1 MFRICWFA
9 VVIIII
15 AIAKIA
21 KIIITFN
28 HIHKCDHCHCHALT
42 RVNIAKVCSLH
53 RIMNHLSSH
62 LYQHHQHQHEHRHH
76 HRIINHPGNL
86 SSFNSLRY
94 RHHHLSSGN
103 AFSLELTIGLVS
115 CIVIGLCSWKPCMQW
130 STQHVCVHWLQA
142 GHCCYVIVISRDVW
156 ACWMIRCLFWR
167 SPEVRGTVCT
177 DPGPL
182 DFSS

>member
-1 MFRICWFA
+1 MMW
-9 VVIIII
+9 VIVI
-15 AIAKIA
+15 AIDITIA
-21 KIIITFN
+21 LANCRCWRLCNIYSLDRHNFCHNRHCCWQSLPMKMLVLQSGSSSWLPIYHCHALASVDVSNLLVCCCHHYNCHCQDCQDHHNFH

-115 CIVIGLCSWKPCMQW
+115 
-130 STQHVCVHWLQA
+130 
-142 GHCCYVIVISRDVW
+142 
-156 ACWMIRCLFWR
+156 
-167 SPEVRGTVCT
+167 
-177 DPGPL
+177 
-182 DFSS
+182 